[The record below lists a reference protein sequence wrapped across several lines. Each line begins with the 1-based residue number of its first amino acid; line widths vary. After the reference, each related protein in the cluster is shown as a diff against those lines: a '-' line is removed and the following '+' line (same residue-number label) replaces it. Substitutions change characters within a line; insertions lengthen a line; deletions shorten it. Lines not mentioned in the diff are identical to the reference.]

1 MRKFRAK
8 MLLGQVVFVHRGG
21 AEDAEAF
28 IIFAHRETAMGRNNA
43 PIRGVVTAA
52 V

>member
-1 MRKFRAK
+1 MRKFGAK
-8 MLLGQVVFVHRGG
+8 VLLGQVVFVHRGG
-21 AEDAEAF
+21 AEAF
-28 IIFAHRETAMGRNNA
+28 SIFAHRETAMGKNNA